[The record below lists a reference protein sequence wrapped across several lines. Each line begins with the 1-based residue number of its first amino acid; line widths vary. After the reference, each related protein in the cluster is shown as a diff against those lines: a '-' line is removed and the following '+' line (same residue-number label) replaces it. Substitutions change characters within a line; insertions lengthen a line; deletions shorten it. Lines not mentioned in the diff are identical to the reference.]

1 MGLGLRLVLGLG
13 SGFGLGLGL
22 GLVPRPLPD
31 LERLEVADARALD
44 AHHPRGLL
52 SLGHELHVPAALHV
66 SEGDALRRERLLHEE
81 PLEHLGLGFGFGLG
95 LGLG

>member
-1 MGLGLRLVLGLG
+1 M
-13 SGFGLGLGL
+13 

-52 SLGHELHVPAALHV
+52 SLGHELHVTAALHV
-66 SEGDALRRERLLHEE
+66 PEGDALRRERLLHEE
-81 PLEHLGLGFGFGLG
+81 PLEHLGLG
-95 LGLG
+95 